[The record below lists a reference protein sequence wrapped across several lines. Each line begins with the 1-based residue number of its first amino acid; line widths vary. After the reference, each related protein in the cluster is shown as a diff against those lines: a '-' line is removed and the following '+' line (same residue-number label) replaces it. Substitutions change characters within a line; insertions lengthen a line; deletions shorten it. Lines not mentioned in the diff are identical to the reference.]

1 MATGFLF
8 SISVLVILVINPTFL
23 ILCIPL
29 NFAAF
34 VVAFKVHLSDGKTSR
49 YLLTYGVSIG
59 LLALPASIYLYGIL
73 KFSAVSLYP
82 DDFIVG
88 VKSNRAISS
97 FFQLPGVAMVIAT
110 SLIGMILVSKFHK
123 NKAFVG
129 LARSVLILV
138 CCLVAL
144 GFIYVR
150 NPEIWDGPSPNY
162 FEFMVWPIY
171 GIFLSFVLVVFIS
184 MATDL
189 ARKRFNLLQKISDMN
204 VVMSL
209 IVFFSLTASFVAIP
223 PQKNWEFPAQENRV
237 LEELR
242 AIAVKPGSDFKG
254 REMTFTGLNLP
265 NGISWNDLQKNDYVP
280 IISNFGTDFRKAD
293 LWIRS
298 IPTLTEYSQTISPT
312 SYRLLLALLGKDGDK
327 QVRNMVTLRRVSY
340 PALAMLGVTMIV
352 TDKQLDD
359 LELITSLASK
369 SHSIFLYK
377 IPSANL
383 GDYSP
388 TEVIQGKP
396 NAYVLSQMKKI
407 SFDPKKIVFVSDS
420 LQTPKLQKATASNL
434 KLLRNGYRVTA
445 SSLGHSMLLLPVE
458 FSSCWSL
465 SSNRSNVDVP
475 RIVRANF
482 GLTGLVFNQSMD
494 VNLEYKHSLFTNQSC
509 RLSDLQKVK

>member
-1 MATGFLF
+1 
-8 SISVLVILVINPTFL
+8 
-23 ILCIPL
+23 
-29 NFAAF
+29 
-34 VVAFKVHLSDGKTSR
+34 
-49 YLLTYGVSIG
+49 
-59 LLALPASIYLYGIL
+59 
-73 KFSAVSLYP
+73 
-82 DDFIVG
+82 
-88 VKSNRAISS
+88 
-97 FFQLPGVAMVIAT
+97 
-110 SLIGMILVSKFHK
+110 
-123 NKAFVG
+123 
-129 LARSVLILV
+129 
-138 CCLVAL
+138 
-144 GFIYVR
+144 
-150 NPEIWDGPSPNY
+150 
-162 FEFMVWPIY
+162 
-171 GIFLSFVLVVFIS
+171 
-184 MATDL
+184 
-189 ARKRFNLLQKISDMN
+189 
-204 VVMSL
+204 
-209 IVFFSLTASFVAIP
+209 
-223 PQKNWEFPAQENRV
+223 
-237 LEELR
+237 
-242 AIAVKPGSDFKG
+242 
-254 REMTFTGLNLP
+254 LNLP

-280 IISNFGTDFRKAD
+280 VISSFGTDFRKAD

-327 QVRNMVTLRRVSY
+327 QVRNMMTLRRDSY

-352 TDKQLDD
+352 TDKQLDN

-377 IPSANL
+377 IPGTNL

-420 LQTPKLQKATASNL
+420 LEIPKLQKATASNL

-458 FSSCWSL
+458 FSSCWLL
-465 SSNRSNVDVP
+465 SSNKSSVDVP

-482 GLTGLVFNQSMD
+482 GLTGLVFNQSID